1 MSFKY
6 LWGNFVPDVSGFLLH
21 FIQTGATRQK
31 SSCEE
36 KDKIA
41 SDFFHSLIFI
51 CVNQLD
57 LFFKIFKRISL
68 LKLPAKL

>member
-1 MSFKY
+1 MGFKY
-6 LWGNFVPDVSGFLLH
+6 LRGNFVLDVSGFLFH

-31 SSCEE
+31 GSCEE

-57 LFFKIFKRISL
+57 LF
-68 LKLPAKL
+68 LKTYKEYLF